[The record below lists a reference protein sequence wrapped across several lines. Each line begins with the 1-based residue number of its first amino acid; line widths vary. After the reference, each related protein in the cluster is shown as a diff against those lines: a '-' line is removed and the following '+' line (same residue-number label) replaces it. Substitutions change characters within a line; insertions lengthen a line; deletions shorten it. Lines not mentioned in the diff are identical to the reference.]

1 MMSGL
6 EINATF
12 VSCKKTSMYLT
23 SMSREELYAEAH
35 KDLIA
40 ISTKANMFID
50 KVRKKATMMSP
61 FPMAPQRMT
70 ITTTRRNVWTIEGRY
85 NSYMHALAFQ
95 AYAPVIG
102 TSSNG
107 YIQITGFKSSNIVM
121 HYTAHFMQR
130 YKERYIDHYQIDLKG
145 KSLIDYFVYNNPDV
159 LYTRRDNGGY
169 FIVSD
174 HGIAVAEFSD
184 ERRLMTHVT
193 FLGDDELTLRKQLI
207 YDEEIKIYKGVL
219 ELKRLKLRKGQDD
232 IITIWNIA
240 KKHHAGFEMVK
251 RWYKWNGVEVPE
263 DYLHQCIEVIE
274 KYHVQSLEKL
284 VELMS

>member
-95 AYAPVIG
+95 AYAPVIA

-107 YIQITGFKSSNIVM
+107 YIQITKVCSITLCIIIRMSCILAGTMAVI
-121 HYTAHFMQR
+121 
-130 YKERYIDHYQIDLKG
+130 
-145 KSLIDYFVYNNPDV
+145 SLFP
-159 LYTRRDNGGY
+159 TM
-169 FIVSD
+169 
-174 HGIAVAEFSD
+174 A
-184 ERRLMTHVT
+184 
-193 FLGDDELTLRKQLI
+193 
-207 YDEEIKIYKGVL
+207 
-219 ELKRLKLRKGQDD
+219 
-232 IITIWNIA
+232 
-240 KKHHAGFEMVK
+240 
-251 RWYKWNGVEVPE
+251 
-263 DYLHQCIEVIE
+263 
-274 KYHVQSLEKL
+274 SL
-284 VELMS
+284 

>member
-121 HYTAHFMQR
+121 HYTAHFMQ
-130 YKERYIDHYQIDLKG
+130 
-145 KSLIDYFVYNNPDV
+145 
-159 LYTRRDNGGY
+159 
-169 FIVSD
+169 
-174 HGIAVAEFSD
+174 
-184 ERRLMTHVT
+184 
-193 FLGDDELTLRKQLI
+193 
-207 YDEEIKIYKGVL
+207 
-219 ELKRLKLRKGQDD
+219 
-232 IITIWNIA
+232 
-240 KKHHAGFEMVK
+240 
-251 RWYKWNGVEVPE
+251 
-263 DYLHQCIEVIE
+263 
-274 KYHVQSLEKL
+274 
-284 VELMS
+284 